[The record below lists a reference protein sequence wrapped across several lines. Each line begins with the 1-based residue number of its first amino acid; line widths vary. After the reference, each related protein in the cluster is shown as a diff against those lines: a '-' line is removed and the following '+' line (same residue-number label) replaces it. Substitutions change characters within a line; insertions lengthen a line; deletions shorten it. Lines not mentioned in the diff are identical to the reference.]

1 MINVIKPSNTGYLA
15 TQLKN
20 NGLGVCSCH
29 SYPRFDWANVR
40 CGVHFPQDVIVGE
53 AIGLALFVACT
64 AYEPRVGAWFTART
78 SLAIK
83 LALAIAMP
91 LALVIHEF
99 VPSENPTT
107 VKS

>member
-1 MINVIKPSNTGYLA
+1 MAWVLAVVIPILVSIGRMY
-15 TQLKN
+15 
-20 NGLGVCSCH
+20 V
-29 SYPRFDWANVR
+29 
-40 CGVHFPQDVIVGE
+40 GVHFPQDVFVGE
-53 AIGLALFVACT
+53 AIGWARLVAYT
-64 AYEPRVGAWFTART
+64 TYEPRVGAWFTACV

-99 VPSENPTT
+99 VPSENPMT